1 MKPFAFAA
9 AAAALSF
16 TVAGAAAD
24 ALQDREALMKERG
37 GVMRILGPIA
47 QGKAPFDAAAVNS
60 GLATLDA
67 NAQRAVAEVETLWPE
82 GSDSGDTRA
91 LPAIWADFDAFKAA
105 NEEYAAAAAAAA
117 AAKPQDLAA
126 FQAAFGPVAQGCG
139 SCHETYRRP
148 E

>member
-24 ALQDREALMKERG
+24 ALDDRKELMKERG
-37 GVMRILGPIA
+37 SVMRILGPIA
-47 QGKAPFDAAAVNS
+47 QGKAPFDAAAVNE

-67 NAQRAVAEVETLWPE
+67 NARRAVAEVDALWPQ
-82 GSDSGDTRA
+82 GSDSGDTKA

-105 NEEYAAAAAAAA
+105 NGKLAEATAASAA
-117 AAKPQDLAA
+117 PQDLAA
-126 FQAAFGPVAQGCG
+126 FQAAFGPVAASCG

-148 E
+148 